1 MTRKTFSAPPRRPG
15 EVRRHFA
22 YGLNMDDRL
31 VRAICPRA
39 RLAGPGMLAGYRFR
53 ITRYGMA
60 TVVPDARARTY
71 GVVWEIARR
80 DERMIDRFEGVREHF
95 YRKRLLPVHLHAEEG
110 EAAVPCLVYV
120 AAHFEAG
127 RPREGYMER
136 VLSAAR
142 RHGLPDP
149 YLAELRRWHAG
160 PRHKGT
166 DWT

>member
-1 MTRKTFSAPPRRPG
+1 
-15 EVRRHFA
+15 
-22 YGLNMDDRL
+22 MDDRL

-39 RLAGPGMLAGYRFR
+39 RLLGTGMLAGYRFR

-60 TVVPDARARTY
+60 TVVPDPQARTH

-80 DERMIDRFEGVREHF
+80 DERMIDRFEGVGEHV
-95 YRKRLLPVHLHAEEG
+95 YRKRLLPVHLHVEPG
-110 EAAVPCLVYV
+110 EAALPCLVYV

-136 VLSAAR
+136 VLAAAR
-142 RHGLPDP
+142 RRHLPAP

-160 PRHKGT
+160 PRHKGAG
-166 DWT
+166 WA